1 MFLPGYCNGPSVS
14 VTAPE
19 GVVISDGAIT
29 GNYDTATSFPL
40 TLTAIGGAEITGV
53 TIDDVAATITEG
65 VVNVPYAAAKM
76 VVSGTAVTVHGTETI
91 SDEYTIDVD
100 HEPIRLTLPAI
111 AAYTN
116 AVVNQYDHTINGSV
130 PRGTVSLLISRNG
143 TRATWGQRSRYSYR
157 VKFGEGDWSNY
168 HEISYNEGGSAIG
181 APAGVALSMQVKYE
195 YGETAETSTVYTYDV
210 SRSDTPDTDITI
222 SSVTEGLTIDNENR
236 TITGTFAAT
245 DEITLTAA
253 YPEEIAQGNVYA
265 FFCDKWLFTPT
276 SATKTADVMSAASIC
291 VPAVKITADD
301 PFIFG
306 VDYTVNITL
315 TE

>member
-1 MFLPGYCNGPSVS
+1 MLLLGDCNGPSVS
-14 VTAPE
+14 VTAPD
-19 GVVISDGAIT
+19 GVDISDGAIT

-53 TIDDVAATITEG
+53 IIDDVAATITEG
-65 VVNVPYAAAKM
+65 VVNVPYTAEKM

-100 HEPIRLTLPAI
+100 YEPIRLTLLAS
-111 AAYTN
+111 ASYAG
-116 AVVNQYDHTINGSV
+116 AVVNQYDHTINGFV

-143 TRATWGQRSRYSYR
+143 IRATWGQRSRYSYR
-157 VKFGEGDWSNY
+157 VKFDEGDWSNY
-168 HEISYNEGGSAIG
+168 YEISYNEGGAAIG
-181 APAGVALSMQVKYE
+181 VPAGVAFSMQLKYE
-195 YGETAETSTVYTYDV
+195 YGGTVETSTVYTYDV
-210 SRSDTPDTDITI
+210 SRSDTPDTDIII

-253 YPEEIAQGNVYA
+253 YAEEIAQGNIYT

-276 SATKTADVMSAASIC
+276 TATKTADVLSAASIC
-291 VPAVKITADD
+291 VPAVKITADG

-306 VDYTVNITL
+306 VDYTVNITI